1 PVREITER
9 ALNILG
15 LQGQIAEHFLNG
27 HSHENNQPD
36 AKEKP
41 APAAAAIPA
50 QMINIG
56 GMDTKRGWRIFINIR
71 ANSRTL
77 KLFGTRKQLAETINA
92 IGFPEMAEHIEEGM
106 YLNLPCQI
114 ITKPSEDGRYLNI

>member
-1 PVREITER
+1 MVMLTKTIT
-9 ALNILG
+9 
-15 LQGQIAEHFLNG
+15 HV
-27 HSHENNQPD
+27 
-36 AKEKP
+36 KEKP

-114 ITKPSEDGRYLNI
+114 ITKPSEDGRYLNIERVMPLEILPSHRNAR